1 MYVHFIESAYEFFR
15 EHFSL
20 AIGEFIANVVFLY
33 LVGLLFVMY
42 RRWRR
47 VYSRQKEL
55 ENVIESI
62 SPDVILVVDQNGN
75 INMCNSSIKR
85 MFGYEVEEVEKQKT
99 DLLYVVDKSDTNHSQ
114 ELQRSLQ
121 QEGFN
126 ISTAIGKKK
135 NGDMLHIEVI
145 TGKLINQRGAVLL
158 LRDITL
164 QKLIEKEHRFSEE
177 KFRLIAENLDD
188 LIAVLDLEGR
198 RLYNSPS
205 YGTIFD
211 DPDKLINTDSFA
223 EIHPDDREG
232 IKNIFRETIK
242 TGIGQK
248 GEFRFLLKDGSV
260 RFVESQGSAVKDENG
275 KITNVIVVSRDV
287 TDRKEA
293 EEQLLQNFNNLQKTF
308 KGTIQAMAA
317 IVETR
322 DPYTAG
328 HQKRVSN
335 LAQVIAQ
342 EMGLPKD
349 TIDNI
354 RMAGTIHDIGKI
366 SVPSEILSKP
376 GKISD
381 IEMSLIRVHPQSG
394 YDILKDVELPYPI
407 AEIILQHHERL
418 NGSGYPQGLK
428 GEQILLE
435 ARIISVADVVEAISS
450 HRPYRPAKGIDVALE
465 EIEKNKSILYDAQVV
480 EACLK
485 LFREKGFVYES
496 TES

>member
-1 MYVHFIESAYEFFR
+1 MYVHFIEAAYEFFR

-20 AIGEFIANVVFLY
+20 ALGEFIANVVFLY

-47 VYSRQKEL
+47 AYSRQKEL

-62 SPDVILVVDQNGN
+62 RHEVIIVVYHNVN
-75 INMCNSSIKR
+75 INMCSSSIKR

-99 DLLYVVDKSDTNHSQ
+99 DLLYVAGESDTNHSQ
-114 ELQRSLQ
+114 ELHCSLQ

-126 ISTAIGKKK
+126 IRTAIGKKK
-135 NGDMLHIEVI
+135 NGDTLHIEVI
-145 TGKLINQRGAVLL
+145 TGKLINQRGEVLL
-158 LRDITL
+158 LRDITP
-164 QKLIEKEHRFSEE
+164 QKLIEKKHRFSEE

-232 IKNIFRETIK
+232 IKRIFRETVE
-242 TGIGQK
+242 TGTGQK

-260 RFVESQGSAVKDENG
+260 RFVESQGSVIKDENG
-275 KITNVIVVSRDV
+275 KVTNVIVVSRDV
-287 TDRKEA
+287 TGRKNA
-293 EEQLLQNFNNLQKTF
+293 EEQLLRNFNNLQKTF

-317 IVETR
+317 VVEIR

-328 HQKRVSN
+328 HQKKVSN
-335 LAQVIAQ
+335 LAQAIAQ
-342 EMGLPKD
+342 EMGLQKD
-349 TIDNI
+349 TVDTI
-354 RMAGTIHDIGKI
+354 RMAGVIHDIGKI

-376 GKISD
+376 GILTN
-381 IEMSLIRVHPQSG
+381 IELSLIRVHSKSG

-407 AEIILQHHERL
+407 AEMVLQHHERL
-418 NGSGYPQGLK
+418 DGSGYPQGLK
-428 GEQILLE
+428 GDDILLE
-435 ARIISVADVVEAISS
+435 TKIIAVADVVEAISS
-450 HRPYRPAKGIDVALE
+450 HRPYRPALGIDVALE
-465 EIEKNKSILYDAQVV
+465 EIEKNAGVLYGREAVD
-480 EACLK
+480 ACLR
-485 LFREKGFVYES
+485 LFREKGFTFEGMK
-496 TES
+496 